1 MGSEMCIRDRYYAM
15 LNVANEWCNDGR
27 GSAMSNEECHSRL
40 VSYGSAPTPKRS
52 GVHTHQFSGQT
63 MSWWDFTMY
72 ELSED
77 EDASYAFS
85 YFRSFYDPS
94 TDTTTVWYAYA
105 SPVNR

>member
-1 MGSEMCIRDRYYAM
+1 MTNEALQAKM
-15 LNVANEWCNDGR
+15 VAIGT
-27 GSAMSNEECHSRL
+27 S
-40 VSYGSAPTPKRS
+40 PKANMS

-63 MSWWDFTMY
+63 MSAWDFTMY

-77 EDASYAFS
+77 EDDFYAFS

-105 SPVNR
+105 NPFK